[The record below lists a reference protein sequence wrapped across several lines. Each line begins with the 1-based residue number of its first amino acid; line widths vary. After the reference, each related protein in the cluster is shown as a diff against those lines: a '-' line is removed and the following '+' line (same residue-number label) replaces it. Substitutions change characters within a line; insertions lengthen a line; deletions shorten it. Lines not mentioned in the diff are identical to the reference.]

1 MNKRSL
7 GIIGQ
12 SQPSTHFKRT
22 CKQRGL
28 GLDSSISPQNY
39 NIRDNNAKSCRNT
52 RNMISKHFRHIER
65 VIMTFYDVLIFSD
78 LRPQFLDSSN
88 TDIRVKTQI
97 APIALKLTEYNQK
110 A

>member
-7 GIIGQ
+7 GIIDQ
-12 SQPSTHFKRT
+12 SQPSTHSKRT

-52 RNMISKHFRHIER
+52 RNMISKHLRPFEH
-65 VIMTFYDVLIFSD
+65 VIMVFCDVLIFSD

-88 TDIRVKTQI
+88 TNIRIKTQL
-97 APIALKLTEYNQK
+97 AQIALKLSRYSQK
-110 A
+110 T

>member
-1 MNKRSL
+1 MDKRSL
-7 GIIGQ
+7 EIIDQ
-12 SQPSTHFKRT
+12 SQPSTQCKRT

-28 GLDSSISPQNY
+28 GLDFSITPQNY

-52 RNMISKHFRHIER
+52 RNMIPKHFRHIER

-97 APIALKLTEYNQK
+97 AQIALKPTEYDQK
-110 A
+110 T